1 VNGYRGVLGKCVLMS
16 YRKGR
21 RLEYVVRDMFRRR
34 GWFVVRA
41 AASKPVD
48 LVCLKDGEVVLVD
61 CKYGVRGVRWAELAP
76 LLEAAERANAKPVLA
91 IAEKRGRVKMI
102 DVESWAAFFI
112 KDSSSPR
119 VRSLSTSRSESFL
132 GALNM

>member
-1 VNGYRGVLGKCVLMS
+1 VS

-21 RLEYVVRDMFRRR
+21 RLEYVVRDIFRRR

-48 LVCLKDGEVVLVD
+48 LVCLKSGEVALVE

-76 LLEAAERANAKPVLA
+76 LLEAAEKADARPILA
-91 IAEKRGRVKMI
+91 ITERRGRVKMI
-102 DVESWAAFFI
+102 D
-112 KDSSSPR
+112 
-119 VRSLSTSRSESFL
+119 L
-132 GALNM
+132 GRWTDFKP

>member
-1 VNGYRGVLGKCVLMS
+1 LFCVS

-48 LVCLKDGEVVLVD
+48 LVCLRKPDKSQMRIDDVVIYRCVAARGYGNRWPSEYPNRVGENSHV
-61 CKYGVRGVRWAELAP
+61 
-76 LLEAAERANAKPVLA
+76 
-91 IAEKRGRVKMI
+91 
-102 DVESWAAFFI
+102 SHAFV
-112 KDSSSPR
+112 SSPPWLVIQQQGVGVAPR
-119 VRSLSTSRSESFL
+119 
-132 GALNM
+132 

>member
-1 VNGYRGVLGKCVLMS
+1 VNGYSDVLGKYVLMS

-48 LVCLKDGEVVLVD
+48 LVCLKDGETVLVE
-61 CKYGVRGVRWAELAP
+61 CNMVSGVLG
-76 LLEAAERANAKPVLA
+76 
-91 IAEKRGRVKMI
+91 G
-102 DVESWAAFFI
+102 
-112 KDSSSPR
+112 
-119 VRSLSTSRSESFL
+119 LS
-132 GALNM
+132 

>member
-1 VNGYRGVLGKCVLMS
+1 VS
-16 YRKGR
+16 YREGR

-48 LVCLKDGEVVLVD
+48 LVCLKGGDIVLVE
-61 CKYGVRGVRWAELAP
+61 CKYGVKGIRWDELAP

-91 IAEKRGRVKMI
+91 IAEKRGRVKII
-102 DVESWAAFFI
+102 DVESWADFR
-112 KDSSSPR
+112 P
-119 VRSLSTSRSESFL
+119 
-132 GALNM
+132 

>member
-1 VNGYRGVLGKCVLMS
+1 MS

-48 LVCLKDGEVVLVD
+48 LVCIKNGEIVLVE

-76 LLEAAERANAKPVLA
+76 LLEAAERAKAKPVLA
-91 IAEKRGRVKMI
+91 ITEKRRRVKMI
-102 DVESWAAFFI
+102 DAGRWTDF
-112 KDSSSPR
+112 KP
-119 VRSLSTSRSESFL
+119 
-132 GALNM
+132 

>member
-1 VNGYRGVLGKCVLMS
+1 LFCVS

-48 LVCLKDGEVVLVD
+48 LVCLKDGEIVLVE
-61 CKYGVRGVRWAELAP
+61 CKYGVKGIRWDELAP

-91 IAEKRGRVKMI
+91 IAEKRGRVKII
-102 DVESWAAFFI
+102 DVESWADFR
-112 KDSSSPR
+112 P
-119 VRSLSTSRSESFL
+119 
-132 GALNM
+132 

>member
-1 VNGYRGVLGKCVLMS
+1 LAPSSSSRPANIYLKHLNNVLSESIVISFVS
-16 YRKGR
+16 YRSGR

-48 LVCLKDGEVVLVD
+48 LVCLKNGEIALVE
-61 CKYGVRGVRWAELAP
+61 CKYGVKGVRWAELAP
-76 LLEAAERANAKPVLA
+76 LLDAAERANAKPILA

-102 DVESWAAFFI
+102 DVESWADF
-112 KDSSSPR
+112 KP
-119 VRSLSTSRSESFL
+119 
-132 GALNM
+132 

>member
-1 VNGYRGVLGKCVLMS
+1 VNGYRGVLGKYILMS

-48 LVCLKDGEVVLVD
+48 LVCLKGGEIVLVE

-76 LLEAAERANAKPVLA
+76 LLEAAERANAN
-91 IAEKRGRVKMI
+91 
-102 DVESWAAFFI
+102 
-112 KDSSSPR
+112 
-119 VRSLSTSRSESFL
+119 LS
-132 GALNM
+132 

>member
-1 VNGYRGVLGKCVLMS
+1 VN

-48 LVCLKDGEVVLVD
+48 LVCLKGGDIVLVE
-61 CKYGVRGVRWAELAP
+61 CKYGVKGIRWDELAP

-91 IAEKRGRVKMI
+91 IAEKRGRVKII
-102 DVESWAAFFI
+102 DVESWADFR
-112 KDSSSPR
+112 P
-119 VRSLSTSRSESFL
+119 
-132 GALNM
+132 

>member
-1 VNGYRGVLGKCVLMS
+1 LESSSSSRPINIYLKRLNNVLSETIVISFVS

-21 RLEYVVRDMFRRR
+21 RLEYVVRDMFRKK

-48 LVCLKDGEVVLVD
+48 LVCLKNGEIALVE
-61 CKYGVRGVRWAELAP
+61 CKYVVRGVRWAELAS
-76 LLEAAERANAKPVLA
+76 LLDAAEKADARPVLA

-102 DVESWAAFFI
+102 DVGRWADF
-112 KDSSSPR
+112 KP
-119 VRSLSTSRSESFL
+119 
-132 GALNM
+132 

>member
-1 VNGYRGVLGKCVLMS
+1 MS

-21 RLEYVVRDMFRRR
+21 RLEYIVRDVFRRR

-48 LVCLKDGEVVLVD
+48 LVCLKDGEVVLVE

-76 LLEAAERANAKPVLA
+76 LLDAAEKADARPVLA
-91 IAEKRGRVKMI
+91 IAEKRGRIKMI
-102 DVESWAAFFI
+102 DVEEWVDF
-112 KDSSSPR
+112 KP
-119 VRSLSTSRSESFL
+119 
-132 GALNM
+132 

>member
-1 VNGYRGVLGKCVLMS
+1 LFCVS
-16 YRKGR
+16 YRRGR
-21 RLEYVVRDMFRRR
+21 RLECVVRDMFRRS

-48 LVCLKDGEVVLVD
+48 LVCLKNGDIVLVE

-76 LLEAAERANAKPVLA
+76 LLEAAERAKAKPVLA

-102 DVESWAAFFI
+102 DVGRWADF
-112 KDSSSPR
+112 KP
-119 VRSLSTSRSESFL
+119 
-132 GALNM
+132 

>member
-1 VNGYRGVLGKCVLMS
+1 VNGYRGVLGKYVLMS

-48 LVCLKDGEVVLVD
+48 LVCLKSGEIALVE
-61 CKYGVRGVRWAELAP
+61 CKYGVKGVRWAELAP
-76 LLEAAERANAKPVLA
+76 LLDAAERTNAKPILA

-102 DVESWAAFFI
+102 DVGRWADF
-112 KDSSSPR
+112 KP
-119 VRSLSTSRSESFL
+119 
-132 GALNM
+132 

>member
-1 VNGYRGVLGKCVLMS
+1 VS
-16 YRKGR
+16 YREGK

-48 LVCLKDGEVVLVD
+48 LVCLKDGEIVLVE
-61 CKYGVRGVRWAELAP
+61 CKYGVRGVRWAELAS
-76 LLEAAERANAKPVLA
+76 LLEAAEKANAKPVLA

-102 DVESWAAFFI
+102 DVERWIDF
-112 KDSSSPR
+112 KP
-119 VRSLSTSRSESFL
+119 
-132 GALNM
+132 

>member
-1 VNGYRGVLGKCVLMS
+1 MFCAS

-48 LVCLKDGEVVLVD
+48 LACLKGGVVLVE
-61 CKYGVRGVRWAELAP
+61 CKYGVKGIRWAELAP
-76 LLEAAERANAKPVLA
+76 LLEAAERANARPVLA

-102 DVESWAAFFI
+102 DVGRWADF
-112 KDSSSPR
+112 KP
-119 VRSLSTSRSESFL
+119 
-132 GALNM
+132 